1 MLIDPQNNLELKKA
15 KMYFNK
21 LISSGSKFELKKI
34 IPKRSISLNS
44 YLHVCISIY
53 AIEYGYTVKEAKTY
67 LKRVCP
73 FMVYEKNGN
82 KFLKETSKM
91 DNQECSDF
99 VEWIRNY
106 SAQNGL
112 YIPDAEEYKLS
123 KYEIDK
129 QIDQHKQY
137 IPGYPFC

>member
-1 MLIDPQNNLELKKA
+1 MINPNNELELKKA
-15 KMYFNK
+15 NAYYKK
-21 LISSGSKFELKKI
+21 LVDSKSKFELRKI

-53 AIEYGYTVKEAKTY
+53 AIEYGYTLEEAKTY
-67 LKRVCP
+67 LKRICP
-73 FMVYEKNGN
+73 FMVYEKSGQ

-91 DNQECSDF
+91 NNLECSDF

-112 YIPDAEEYKLS
+112 YIPEAEEYRLN

-129 QIDQHKQY
+129 QIDNHKNY
-137 IPGYPFC
+137 L

>member
-1 MLIDPQNNLELKKA
+1 MLINPNNELELKKA
-15 KMYFNK
+15 NTYYKK
-21 LISSGSKFELKKI
+21 LVDRKSKFELRKI

-53 AIEYGYTVKEAKTY
+53 AIEYGYTLKEAKTY
-67 LKRVCP
+67 LKRICP
-73 FMVYEKNGN
+73 FMIYEKNGQ

-91 DNQECSDF
+91 NNLECSDF

-112 YIPDAEEYKLS
+112 YIPEAEEYRLN

-129 QIDQHKQY
+129 QIDRHKQY
-137 IPGYPFC
+137 L

>member
-1 MLIDPQNNLELKKA
+1 MINPNNELELKKA
-15 KMYFNK
+15 NAYYKK
-21 LISSGSKFELKKI
+21 LVDSKSKFELRKI

-53 AIEYGYTVKEAKTY
+53 AIEYGYTLEEAKTY
-67 LKRVCP
+67 LKRICP
-73 FMVYEKNGN
+73 FMVYEKNGQ

-91 DNQECSDF
+91 NNLECSDF

-112 YIPDAEEYKLS
+112 YIPEAEEYMLN

-129 QIDQHKQY
+129 QIDNHKNY
-137 IPGYPFC
+137 L

>member
-1 MLIDPQNNLELKKA
+1 MINPNNELELKKA
-15 KMYFNK
+15 NAYYKK
-21 LISSGSKFELKKI
+21 LVDSKSKFELRKI

-53 AIEYGYTVKEAKTY
+53 AIEYGYTLEEAKTY
-67 LKRVCP
+67 LKRICP
-73 FMVYEKNGN
+73 FMVYEKNGQ

-91 DNQECSDF
+91 NNLECSDF

-112 YIPDAEEYKLS
+112 YIPEAEEYRLN

-129 QIDQHKQY
+129 QIDNHKNY
-137 IPGYPFC
+137 L

>member
-1 MLIDPQNNLELKKA
+1 MLINPNNELELKKA
-15 KMYFNK
+15 NTYYKK
-21 LISSGSKFELKKI
+21 LVDSKSKFELRKI

-53 AIEYGYTVKEAKTY
+53 AIEYGYTLKEAKTY
-67 LKRVCP
+67 LKRICP
-73 FMVYEKNGN
+73 FMVYEKNGQ

-91 DNQECSDF
+91 DNLECSDF

-112 YIPDAEEYKLS
+112 YIPEAEEYKLN

-129 QIDQHKQY
+129 QIDEHKQY
-137 IPGYPFC
+137 L